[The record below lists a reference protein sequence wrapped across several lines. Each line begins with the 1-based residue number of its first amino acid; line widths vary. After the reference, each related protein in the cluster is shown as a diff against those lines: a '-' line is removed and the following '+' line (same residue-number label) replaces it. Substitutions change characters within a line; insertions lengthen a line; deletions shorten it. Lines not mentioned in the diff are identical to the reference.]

1 MSEIGVLEATTH
13 LPQLLKRVRAGERFV
28 ITRHDRPIAELIPY
42 RGADTSEVRTA
53 IEDLKE
59 LRKSHSLGGLSVREL
74 VEEGRRY

>member
-42 RGADTSEVRTA
+42 RGADTGEVRTA
-53 IEDLKE
+53 IEDLKAP
-59 LRKSHSLGGLSVREL
+59 RSKT
-74 VEEGRRY
+74 

>member
-1 MSEIGVLEATTH
+1 MARRRSVRFGVAQEGAFRVRDRRTRGHAH

-53 IEDLKE
+53 IEDLKAP
-59 LRKSHSLGGLSVREL
+59 RSKT
-74 VEEGRRY
+74 